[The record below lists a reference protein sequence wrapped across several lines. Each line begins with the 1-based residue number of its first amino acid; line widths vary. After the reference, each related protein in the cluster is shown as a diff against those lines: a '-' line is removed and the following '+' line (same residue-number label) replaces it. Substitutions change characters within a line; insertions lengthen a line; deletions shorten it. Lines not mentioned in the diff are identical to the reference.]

1 MSRNNVKRS
10 SSIRLWS
17 YISAAHCICSSACC
31 SFCSPL
37 HLLLRLLQLNCPK
50 SLFTFRLPGLSWFHS
65 SVSFLCLLSL
75 MTFLCCF
82 AFGEKHAHI
91 SGVFITAVYKSLYC
105 HYFANEKKNSK
116 WKKKKRHLGYRIFFT
131 NDKCSGANSIQTHFL
146 LQHFMDEEWEWT
158 NL

>member
-50 SLFTFRLPGLSWFHS
+50 SLFTFRLPGLSWCPLFRVISLSAQPNDISVLLCIWWKTCAHFWGVYHS
-65 SVSFLCLLSL
+65 QVQKFILSL
-75 MTFLCCF
+75 LC
-82 AFGEKHAHI
+82 KW
-91 SGVFITAVYKSLYC
+91 
-105 HYFANEKKNSK
+105 KKK
-116 WKKKKRHLGYRIFFT
+116 FKMKKKKRHLGYRIFFYQWQMQWSKLHSNT
-131 NDKCSGANSIQTHFL
+131 FL
-146 LQHFMDEEWEWT
+146 TPALHGWGVGVD
-158 NL
+158 

>member
-116 WKKKKRHLGYRIFFT
+116 WKKKKTAPRLQDIFYQWQMQWSKLHSNT
-131 NDKCSGANSIQTHFL
+131 FL
-146 LQHFMDEEWEWT
+146 TPALHGWGVGVD
-158 NL
+158 